1 MGNFQ
6 LKFVPETETQ
16 LSSLEGETGNKETW
30 HEVQHDW
37 PRVILEEAEAHSQN
51 HANAHIHT
59 EDLDLVIKVSIP
71 DLKVMAFSSG
81 PGGQLIWEHKVSSW
95 MFGL

>member
-16 LSSLEGETGNKETW
+16 LSSLEGETGNKEAW
-30 HEVQHDW
+30 HEQQRDW
-37 PRVILEEAEAHSQN
+37 PRMILEETEAHSQK
-51 HANAHIHT
+51 HANAHVPT
-59 EDLDLVIKVSIP
+59 DGMDLVIKVSIP

-81 PGGQLIWEHKVSSW
+81 PGGQLIWEHKVSS
-95 MFGL
+95 